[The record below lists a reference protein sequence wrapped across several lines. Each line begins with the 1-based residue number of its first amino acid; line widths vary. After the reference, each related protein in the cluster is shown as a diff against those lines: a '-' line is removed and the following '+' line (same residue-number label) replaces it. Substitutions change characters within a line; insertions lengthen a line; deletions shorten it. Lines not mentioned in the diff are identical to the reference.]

1 MTRLGSVIPPSP
13 RIHRRHSPPTVPA
26 PLNPTTYAI
35 RAHAVL
41 PRYYVADDFKQFRA
55 AGLSHPFMT
64 DIERELGLQSA
75 AATAPEPKKA
85 TP

>member
-1 MTRLGSVIPPSP
+1 MFLGRTAEAKAAYVA
-13 RIHRRHSPPTVPA
+13 HRGEKIGEHDW
-26 PLNPTTYAI
+26 N
-35 RAHAVL
+35 
-41 PRYYVADDFKQFRA
+41 YYIADDFKQFRA

-75 AATAPEPKKA
+75 AATTPEPKKA